1 MHNNAIHYNAAS
13 FADPQYGD
21 EEGPAGELHVQ
32 APSAMHAPG
41 TPPLK
46 LQRQL

>member
-1 MHNNAIHYNAAS
+1 MHNNAINHNAAS
-13 FADPQYGD
+13 VADPQHGD
-21 EEGPAGELHVQ
+21 KEGPAGELHVQ